1 MISSRLFISVGSGIF
16 VRSNVRSRKY
26 KVKRVTLDVGKEFNY
41 DILWERVKSNLN
53 DDSGFENEIKYLL
66 SEYGTSRVTNRF
78 TVGNTIEIIISK
90 MLRNSGYNVKRSV
103 DSKRYD
109 IEVDDSLC
117 ERKFFSVKYSSK
129 RNIIIANSFGSE
141 IKKDSLCDMLLLTP
155 KNLFLLNE
163 EKMRECG
170 INLDDYLMIG
180 KDNLQLNRRILKKL
194 IKNMYPYVVDVDISV
209 DSLKNRSTVDLFYKQ
224 FEKDFIEHE
233 IVNGKDI

>member
-26 KVKRVTLDVGKEFNY
+26 KVNRVTFDVGKEFNN
-41 DILWERVKSNLN
+41 DILWERVRATLN
-53 DDSGFENEIKYLL
+53 DKNGFENEIKYLL

-90 MLRNSGYNVKRSV
+90 MLSDSGYNVKRSV

-109 IEVDDSLC
+109 LELYDNIC
-117 ERKFFSVKYSSK
+117 ERKYFSVKYSSK

-141 IKKDSLCDMLLLTP
+141 IKKNSLCDMLLLTP

-163 EKMRECG
+163 KKMREYG
-170 INLDDYLMIG
+170 IDLDDYLLIR
-180 KDNLQLNRRILKKL
+180 KDNLQLNRKILKAL
-194 IKNMYPYVVDVDISV
+194 INNNYPYVVDVDISV
-209 DSLKNRSTVDLFYKQ
+209 DLVKNRSTVDLFYKQ
-224 FEKDFIEHE
+224 FEKDFIEYE
-233 IVNGKDI
+233 KGK